1 MCPTQV
7 GGSTSHT
14 HTHTGTHTHTHTHR
28 TCTHQ
33 SILDREAQ
41 RVLGVGSEH
50 PKLSHRGAV
59 RHQHLHHLQ
68 LLGPLQWEGE
78 GSGGL

>member
-14 HTHTGTHTHTHTHR
+14 H
-28 TCTHQ
+28 THQ

-50 PKLSHRGAV
+50 PKLGHWGAV

-78 GSGGL
+78 GEGGEGRGEL